1 MLWEGETVEMILETN
16 QIRIA
21 MNKYIS
27 SILTLVLFSFLSCE
41 SDDNTTNAAPLEASF
56 RLIKSTDNPN
66 RILVDNTTPGASGLT
81 SYWQFTEGGE
91 QVPDGP
97 GPENHLYDAEG
108 EYVVTLSVETAQG
121 LLTATDTVSIGGFE
135 IVSFCDDETAKLLAD
150 TCENGA
156 TGKTWVW
163 SKLAGAYGVGPTGT
177 GGGTG
182 HDSSDAIDIS
192 WYTHPENGFL
202 EEDGSSCAYDDK
214 YIFKQNDTNTY
225 INQNNDDYTW
235 VWSWANAEL
244 GTNLA
249 EFEDGCHESVEPANA
264 SWSLEYRKGSDATD
278 YPWILFSN
286 NSTIAYY
293 EGNSEYQIVD
303 ITADKM
309 LLRSIAADPNSEPNG
324 WRYYTLIREGFEE
337 ELTPMGE
344 PEPDTAL
351 KSAATTFSVGM
362 AVQANRLTGQHND
375 ILVREF
381 NSLTA
386 EYEMKMNIMYPSEGN
401 YDFTAGDAIVD
412 YAVANAMDVH
422 GHALIWHSATPD
434 WVENFTGTD
443 AEFETMV
450 EEYITTTVERYK
462 GKVRSWDVVNE
473 AIEDG
478 SNNLRNS
485 VFRQKM
491 GADYITKCY
500 QFARNADPDVLLFYN
515 DYNLTFDTGKQA
527 AMFAIVD
534 DLKTDDLVDGVGAQM
549 HISYNG
555 PSRAQIQSVVDGTVS
570 RDLLMHFS
578 ELDVRANPDNDLTT
592 SLTAA
597 RSIQQQAK
605 VKEVV
610 QIYNAIPEENKFAL
624 TIWGLKDNE
633 SWLINFWG
641 QPDWPLLY
649 DSNFNIK
656 KAHTGFLEGLE

>member
-1 MLWEGETVEMILETN
+1 MKKFV
-16 QIRIA
+16 
-21 MNKYIS
+21 
-27 SILTLVLFSFLSCE
+27 FLSLLLVSFFSCD
-41 SDDNTTNAAPLEASF
+41 SDDGESPAAIEPSF
-56 RLIKSTDNPN
+56 RVIKSTNNPS
-66 RILVDNTTPGASGLT
+66 RILVDNTTPGASGLN

-97 GPENHLYDAEG
+97 GPESYLYETEG
-108 EYVVTLSVETAQG
+108 EYTVTLTVETAQG
-121 LLTATDTVSIGGFE
+121 ALTVTDVVSIGGFE
-135 IVSFCDDETAKLLAD
+135 IVSYCDDDTAKLLANACD
-150 TCENGA
+150 NAA
-156 TGKTWVW
+156 TAKSWVW

-182 HDSSDAIDIS
+182 HDSADPIDIS

-214 YIFKQNDTNTY
+214 YIFKQDDKNSYT
-225 INQNNDDYTW
+225 NQNNGDYTW

-249 EFEDGCHESVEPANA
+249 QFEDGCHESVEPASP
-264 SWSLEYRKGSDATD
+264 SWSLEYRKGNDGAD

-286 NSTIAYY
+286 GATIAYY
-293 EGNSEYQIVD
+293 EGNSAYQIVNISD
-303 ITADKM
+303 DKM
-309 LLRSIAADPNSEPNG
+309 LLRSIAADPNTDPNG
-324 WRYYTLIREGFEE
+324 WRYYSLIREGFEE
-337 ELTPMGE
+337 ELTPVGE

-351 KSAATTFSVGM
+351 KSVATTFSVGM

-381 NSLTA
+381 NNLTA

-401 YDFTAGDAIVD
+401 YDFTAADAIVD
-412 YAVANAMDVH
+412 YGVANGMNIH
-422 GHALIWHSATPD
+422 GHALIWHSSTPN
-434 WVENFTGTD
+434 WVEDFAGTD
-443 AEFETMV
+443 AEFEAMV
-450 EEYITTTVERYK
+450 EDYITTTLTRYK

-473 AIEDG
+473 AIQDG
-478 SNNLRNS
+478 SNALRNS
-485 VFRQKM
+485 VFRERM
-491 GADYITKCY
+491 GDDYITKCF

-515 DYNLTFDTGKQA
+515 DYNVTFDSGKQA
-527 AMFAIVD
+527 AMFDIVD
-534 DLKTDDLVDGVGAQM
+534 DLMVNDLIDGVGPQM
-549 HISYNG
+549 HISYNF
-555 PSRAQIQSVVDGTVS
+555 PSRSQIQSVVDNTVS
-570 RDLLMHFS
+570 RGLLMHFS
-578 ELDVRANPDNDLTT
+578 ELDIRANPDNDLTT
-592 SLTAA
+592 SLPITRA
-597 RSIQQQAK
+597 IQQQAK

-610 QIYNAIPEENKFAL
+610 QIYNAIPEANKFAL